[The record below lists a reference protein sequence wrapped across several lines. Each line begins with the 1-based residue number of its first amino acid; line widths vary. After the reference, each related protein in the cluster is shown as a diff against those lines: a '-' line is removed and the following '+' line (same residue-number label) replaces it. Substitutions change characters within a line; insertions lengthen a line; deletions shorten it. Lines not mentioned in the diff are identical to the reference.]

1 MARAHV
7 RVTTTTTRK
16 VVWDDLTVEEL
27 TLKLNKNSISRAKEY
42 VSQLGTSLSSIVE
55 NFFDN
60 LTVNENKS
68 EFPYSPLVNEL
79 SGIIHLDE
87 HFDYKSDYTSYLDKK
102 YE

>member
-1 MARAHV
+1 MES
-7 RVTTTTTRK
+7 K
-16 VVWDDLTVEEL
+16 L
-27 TLKLNKNSISRAKEY
+27 TLKLNNNSISRAKEY

-68 EFPYSPLVNEL
+68 KFPYSPLVNEL

-87 HFDYKSDYTSYLDKK
+87 HFDYKYDYTSYLDKK